1 MLLIDNDWCSM
12 LIEFIFRTVSV
23 LTDLMGQEET
33 SFAFR
38 ERQAALGHALP
49 LGSFLLKP
57 VQRILKYHLLL
68 EVIKHFRHTE
78 IIYRS

>member
-1 MLLIDNDWCSM
+1 
-12 LIEFIFRTVSV
+12 
-23 LTDLMGQEET
+23 MGQEET
-33 SFAFR
+33 ASAFR

-68 EVIKHFRHTE
+68 EVTRYFYFVKITYISLVHVT
-78 IIYRS
+78 

>member
-1 MLLIDNDWCSM
+1 
-12 LIEFIFRTVSV
+12 
-23 LTDLMGQEET
+23 MGQEVIAR
-33 SFAFR
+33 AFR

-68 EVIKHFRHTE
+68 EVSIRLQGL
-78 IIYRS
+78 